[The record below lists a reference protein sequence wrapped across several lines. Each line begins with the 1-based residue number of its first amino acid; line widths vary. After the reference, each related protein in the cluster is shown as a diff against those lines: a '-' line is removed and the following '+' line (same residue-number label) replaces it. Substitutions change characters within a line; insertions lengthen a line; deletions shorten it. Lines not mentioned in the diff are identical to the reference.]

1 MLTKTERDKKRALNE
16 ARRAGKILPEID
28 QNGNVIN
35 PHIPEFMANA
45 PWYLGQQEGEGLLH
59 QKKMIKEEDAPAK
72 IGTWYKRGKETLNDG
87 NNSKSS
93 SGSQSLAEKGVK
105 SSSSS
110 LFTKSSNGNDDA
122 SKRGWKT
129 GCKNCGSRTHNEKD
143 CLERPRKIGAWKSGK
158 DIQPDEAEQVK
169 LKFTYDG
176 ARDRYN
182 GYDPSQQLRTIM
194 LHQMAEKERKKR
206 KREEKKAKEKEEE
219 NDDKSKSE
227 SSSDSSDSDSDSSS
241 SSSSSSSGNSTSK
254 DKKAPIVPAGSRV
267 RSDTAKYL
275 YNLDPDSAFYDPKTR
290 SMRGNPFPDT
300 DPNSVIFAGDN
311 FVKQSS
317 EAVIDTTKF
326 PL

>member
-1 MLTKTERDKKRALNE
+1 MSTKTERDKKRALNE

-59 QKKMIKEEDAPAK
+59 QKKIIKDEDAPAK

-87 NNSKSS
+87 NDSKKSTENQLS
-93 SGSQSLAEKGVK
+93 AEKGTK
-105 SSSSS
+105 SSASSS
-110 LFTKSSNGNDDA
+110 LFTKPSNGNDDL
-122 SKRGWKT
+122 SKRDWKT
-129 GCKNCGSRTHNEKD
+129 GCKNCGSRTHKEKD

-158 DIQPDEAEQVK
+158 DIQPDDAEQVK

-194 LHQMAEKERKKR
+194 LHQIAEKERKKR
-206 KREEKKAKEKEEE
+206 KREEKKAKKKEKEEE
-219 NDDKSKSE
+219 NDDDKSE
-227 SSSDSSDSDSDSSS
+227 SDSSDSDSSDSSS
-241 SSSSSSSGNSTSK
+241 SSSSSEDSASK
-254 DKKAPIVPAGSRV
+254 DQKAPIVPAGSRV

-290 SMRGNPFPDT
+290 SMRGNPFPDS